1 MGHKHEKIRDLF
13 EISPI
18 ITAVKDEQGLEKALK
33 TESPVVFLLFGNIC
47 NITGLVDQ
55 VKNSGK
61 IAIVHVDLIQGL
73 SSKEVAV
80 DFIHQNTRADGIIS
94 TKAPLVRHAMD
105 LGMIGGQRTFLIDSM
120 ALETTKKQLLTFQP
134 DFMELMPG
142 VMPKILKTVR
152 GYTEI
157 PLVAGG
163 LISDKKDILAA
174 FDAGVDAV
182 STTREELWG
191 LYMRRV
197 HINEKGEKISVDKF

>member
-47 NITGLVDQ
+47 NITGLVEQ
-55 VKNSGK
+55 VKEQGK

-120 ALETTKKQLLTFQP
+120 ALETTKKQLQTFQP

-191 LYMRRV
+191 L
-197 HINEKGEKISVDKF
+197 

>member
-47 NITGLVDQ
+47 NITSLVDQ

-152 GYTEI
+152 GYTDI

-191 LYMRRV
+191 L
-197 HINEKGEKISVDKF
+197 

>member
-61 IAIVHVDLIQGL
+61 IAIGHVDLIQGL

-191 LYMRRV
+191 L
-197 HINEKGEKISVDKF
+197 

>member
-33 TESPVVFLLFGNIC
+33 TESPVVFQLFGNIC

-191 LYMRRV
+191 L
-197 HINEKGEKISVDKF
+197 

>member
-105 LGMIGGQRTFLIDSM
+105 LGMIGGQRTFLIESM

-191 LYMRRV
+191 L
-197 HINEKGEKISVDKF
+197 

>member
-163 LISDKKDILAA
+163 LISDQKDILAA

-191 LYMRRV
+191 L
-197 HINEKGEKISVDKF
+197 

>member
-55 VKNSGK
+55 VKNSEK

-191 LYMRRV
+191 L
-197 HINEKGEKISVDKF
+197 

>member
-61 IAIVHVDLIQGL
+61 IAIVPVDLIQGL

-191 LYMRRV
+191 L
-197 HINEKGEKISVDKF
+197 

>member
-73 SSKEVAV
+73 ISKEVAV

-191 LYMRRV
+191 L
-197 HINEKGEKISVDKF
+197 

>member
-18 ITAVKDEQGLEKALK
+18 ITAVKDEPGLEKALK

-191 LYMRRV
+191 L
-197 HINEKGEKISVDKF
+197 

>member
-33 TESPVVFLLFGNIC
+33 TESPVLFLLFGNIC

-94 TKAPLVRHAMD
+94 NKAPLVRHAMD

-191 LYMRRV
+191 L
-197 HINEKGEKISVDKF
+197 

>member
-1 MGHKHEKIRDLF
+1 MGHKHEKISDLF

-105 LGMIGGQRTFLIDSM
+105 LGMIAGQRTFLIDSM

-191 LYMRRV
+191 L
-197 HINEKGEKISVDKF
+197 

>member
-18 ITAVKDEQGLEKALK
+18 ITAVKDEPGLEKALK

-105 LGMIGGQRTFLIDSM
+105 LGMISGQRTFLIDSM

-191 LYMRRV
+191 L
-197 HINEKGEKISVDKF
+197 

>member
-1 MGHKHEKIRDLF
+1 MGHRHEKIRDLF

-191 LYMRRV
+191 L
-197 HINEKGEKISVDKF
+197 

>member
-134 DFMELMPG
+134 DCMELMPG

-191 LYMRRV
+191 L
-197 HINEKGEKISVDKF
+197 

>member
-105 LGMIGGQRTFLIDSM
+105 LAM

-191 LYMRRV
+191 L
-197 HINEKGEKISVDKF
+197 

>member
-33 TESPVVFLLFGNIC
+33 TESPVLFLLFGNIC

-157 PLVAGG
+157 PLVAGE

-191 LYMRRV
+191 L
-197 HINEKGEKISVDKF
+197 

>member
-18 ITAVKDEQGLEKALK
+18 ITAVKDEQGLEKPLK
-33 TESPVVFLLFGNIC
+33 TESPVVYLLFGNIS

-191 LYMRRV
+191 L
-197 HINEKGEKISVDKF
+197 

>member
-174 FDAGVDAV
+174 FDAG
-182 STTREELWG
+182 W
-191 LYMRRV
+191 MRCLPPGKSCGGCK
-197 HINEKGEKISVDKF
+197 NYGTGNGFPS

>member
-73 SSKEVAV
+73 SSKEGAV

-94 TKAPLVRHAMD
+94 TKAPVVRHAMD

-191 LYMRRV
+191 L
-197 HINEKGEKISVDKF
+197 

>member
-18 ITAVKDEQGLEKALK
+18 ITAVKDEPGLEKALK
-33 TESPVVFLLFGNIC
+33 IESPVVFLLFGNIC

-191 LYMRRV
+191 L
-197 HINEKGEKISVDKF
+197 

>member
-1 MGHKHEKIRDLF
+1 MGYKHEKIRDLF

-191 LYMRRV
+191 L
-197 HINEKGEKISVDKF
+197 

>member
-55 VKNSGK
+55 VKNGGK

-80 DFIHQNTRADGIIS
+80 DFIHQNTKADGIIS

-191 LYMRRV
+191 L
-197 HINEKGEKISVDKF
+197 

>member
-18 ITAVKDEQGLEKALK
+18 ITAVKDEPGLEKALK

-174 FDAGVDAV
+174 FAAGVDAV

-191 LYMRRV
+191 L
-197 HINEKGEKISVDKF
+197 

>member
-47 NITGLVDQ
+47 SITGLVDQ

-80 DFIHQNTRADGIIS
+80 DFIRQNTRADGIIS

-105 LGMIGGQRTFLIDSM
+105 IGMIGGQRTFLIDSM

-142 VMPKILKTVR
+142 VMPKILKDVR

-191 LYMRRV
+191 L
-197 HINEKGEKISVDKF
+197 

>member
-1 MGHKHEKIRDLF
+1 MGHKHDKIRDLF

-191 LYMRRV
+191 L
-197 HINEKGEKISVDKF
+197 

>member
-120 ALETTKKQLLTFQP
+120 ALEPTKKQLLTFQP

-182 STTREELWG
+182 SPTREELWG
-191 LYMRRV
+191 L
-197 HINEKGEKISVDKF
+197 

>member
-174 FDAGVDAV
+174 FDAEVDAV

-191 LYMRRV
+191 L
-197 HINEKGEKISVDKF
+197 

>member
-18 ITAVKDEQGLEKALK
+18 ITGVKDEQGLEKALK

-191 LYMRRV
+191 L
-197 HINEKGEKISVDKF
+197 

>member
-47 NITGLVDQ
+47 NITGLVNKE
-55 VKNSGK
+55 KNSGK

-191 LYMRRV
+191 L
-197 HINEKGEKISVDKF
+197 

>member
-1 MGHKHEKIRDLF
+1 MTFSLTDEKKRVTIGHKHEKIRDLF

-191 LYMRRV
+191 L
-197 HINEKGEKISVDKF
+197 